1 MSGAEVRSTFL
12 HQNHLVAAANLEQL
26 VANWSRDMRGLHP
39 PTLFLLLLLTVNGQQ
54 QEDAAADVE
63 GVEADSNSSESAY
76 PSVIGDQLGTS
87 EEEACSDCE
96 VTSEIIE
103 EEVEVEASNNATE
116 LKVLESATYSMASI
130 GATSIFV
137 RLDRV
142 EGQENLQMVCQ

>member
-39 PTLFLLLLLTVNGQQ
+39 PSLVLLLLLTVNGQQ
-54 QEDAAADVE
+54 EDAAAVVE
-63 GVEADSNSSESAY
+63 GDEVEADSSTSDPSEIS
-76 PSVIGDQLGTS
+76 DQQGTS

-103 EEVEVEASNNATE
+103 EEVVEASNNATE

-130 GATSIFV
+130 GSTSIFV

-142 EGQENLQMVCQ
+142 DGQENLQMLCQ

>member
-1 MSGAEVRSTFL
+1 MEVRSTFL

-63 GVEADSNSSESAY
+63 GVEADSNSSESAN

-96 VTSEIIE
+96 ETSDILEA
-103 EEVEVEASNNATE
+103 EVEASKNATE
-116 LKVLESATYSMASI
+116 LKVLESATYSMASV
-130 GATSIFV
+130 GSTSIFV

>member
-39 PTLFLLLLLTVNGQQ
+39 PTLLLLLLLTVNGQQ
-54 QEDAAADVE
+54 EDAAAVVE
-63 GVEADSNSSESAY
+63 GVEVEADSSTSDPSEIS
-76 PSVIGDQLGTS
+76 DQLGTS

-103 EEVEVEASNNATE
+103 EVVEVEASNNATE

-130 GATSIFV
+130 GSTSIFV

>member
-26 VANWSRDMRGLHP
+26 VANWNRAMRGLHP
-39 PTLFLLLLLTVNGQQ
+39 PSLLLLLLLTVNGQQ
-54 QEDAAADVE
+54 EDAAAVTEGVE
-63 GVEADSNSSESAY
+63 VEADSNSSEEAN
-76 PSVIGDQLGTS
+76 PSEISDQLGTS

-103 EEVEVEASNNATE
+103 EEVVEASNNATE

-130 GATSIFV
+130 GSTSIFV

>member
-39 PTLFLLLLLTVNGQQ
+39 PSLVLLLLLTVNGQQ
-54 QEDAAADVE
+54 EDAAAVVE
-63 GVEADSNSSESAY
+63 GVEVEADSSTSNPIEISDE
-76 PSVIGDQLGTS
+76 LGTS

-96 VTSEIIE
+96 VTSDIIE

-130 GATSIFV
+130 GSTSIFV

>member
-39 PTLFLLLLLTVNGQQ
+39 PSLLLLLLLTVNGQQ
-54 QEDAAADVE
+54 EDAAAAVE
-63 GVEADSNSSESAY
+63 GVEVEADSSTSDPSEIS
-76 PSVIGDQLGTS
+76 DQLGTS

-96 VTSEIIE
+96 EEASNIIE
-103 EEVEVEASNNATE
+103 EEVQVEASNNATE

-130 GATSIFV
+130 GSTSIFV

>member
-39 PTLFLLLLLTVNGQQ
+39 PSLVLLLLLTVNGQQ
-54 QEDAAADVE
+54 EDAAAVVE
-63 GVEADSNSSESAY
+63 GVEVEADSSTSDPSETS
-76 PSVIGDQLGTS
+76 DQLGTS

-96 VTSEIIE
+96 EEASNIIE
-103 EEVEVEASNNATE
+103 EEVQVEASNNATE

-130 GATSIFV
+130 GSTSIFV

>member
-39 PTLFLLLLLTVNGQQ
+39 PSLVLLLLLTVNGQQ
-54 QEDAAADVE
+54 EDAAAAVE
-63 GVEADSNSSESAY
+63 GVEVEADSSTSDPSEIS
-76 PSVIGDQLGTS
+76 DQLGTS

-103 EEVEVEASNNATE
+103 EVVEVEASNNATE

-130 GATSIFV
+130 GSTSIFV

>member
-39 PTLFLLLLLTVNGQQ
+39 PSLVLLLLLTVNGQQ
-54 QEDAAADVE
+54 EDAAAVVE
-63 GVEADSNSSESAY
+63 GVEVEADSSTSDPSETS
-76 PSVIGDQLGTS
+76 DQLGTS
-87 EEEACSDCE
+87 EEEVCSDCE

-103 EEVEVEASNNATE
+103 EVVEVEASNNATE

-130 GATSIFV
+130 GSTSIFV

>member
-39 PTLFLLLLLTVNGQQ
+39 STLLLLLLLTVNGQQ
-54 QEDAAADVE
+54 EDAAAVVE
-63 GVEADSNSSESAY
+63 GVEVEADSSTSDPSETS
-76 PSVIGDQLGTS
+76 DQLGTS

-103 EEVEVEASNNATE
+103 EEVVEASNNATE

-130 GATSIFV
+130 GSTSIFV

>member
-39 PTLFLLLLLTVNGQQ
+39 PSPVLLLLLTVNGQQ
-54 QEDAAADVE
+54 EDAAAVVE
-63 GVEADSNSSESAY
+63 GVEVEADSSTSNPSEIS
-76 PSVIGDQLGTS
+76 DQLGTS

-96 VTSEIIE
+96 EETSDIIE

-116 LKVLESATYSMASI
+116 LKVLESATYSMASV
-130 GATSIFV
+130 GSTSIFV

>member
-39 PTLFLLLLLTVNGQQ
+39 PSLVLLLLLTVNGQQ
-54 QEDAAADVE
+54 EDAAAVVE
-63 GVEADSNSSESAY
+63 GVEVEADSSTSNPIEISDE
-76 PSVIGDQLGTS
+76 LGTS

-96 VTSEIIE
+96 ETSDILEA
-103 EEVEVEASNNATE
+103 EVEASKNATE
-116 LKVLESATYSMASI
+116 LKVLESATYSMASV
-130 GATSIFV
+130 GSTSIFV

>member
-1 MSGAEVRSTFL
+1 
-12 HQNHLVAAANLEQL
+12 
-26 VANWSRDMRGLHP
+26 MRGLHP
-39 PTLFLLLLLTVNGQQ
+39 PILFLLLLLTVNGQQ

-63 GVEADSNSSESAY
+63 GVEADSNSSELAN

-96 VTSEIIE
+96 ETSDILEA
-103 EEVEVEASNNATE
+103 EVEASKNATE

-130 GATSIFV
+130 GSTSIFV

>member
-39 PTLFLLLLLTVNGQQ
+39 PSLVLLLLLTVNGQQ
-54 QEDAAADVE
+54 EDAAAAVE
-63 GVEADSNSSESAY
+63 GVEVEADSSTSDPSEIS
-76 PSVIGDQLGTS
+76 DQLGTS

-103 EEVEVEASNNATE
+103 EEVVEASNNATE

-130 GATSIFV
+130 GSTSIFV

>member
-39 PTLFLLLLLTVNGQQ
+39 PTLLLLLLLTVNGQQ
-54 QEDAAADVE
+54 EDAAAVVE
-63 GVEADSNSSESAY
+63 GVEVEADSSTSDPSETS
-76 PSVIGDQLGTS
+76 DQLGTS

-130 GATSIFV
+130 GSTSIFV

>member
-12 HQNHLVAAANLEQL
+12 HQNHLVAAADLEQL

-39 PTLFLLLLLTVNGQQ
+39 PSLVLLLLLTVNGQQ
-54 QEDAAADVE
+54 EDAAAVVE
-63 GVEADSNSSESAY
+63 GVEVEADSSTSDPSEIS
-76 PSVIGDQLGTS
+76 DQLGTS

-130 GATSIFV
+130 GSTSIFV

>member
-1 MSGAEVRSTFL
+1 MEVRSTFL

-63 GVEADSNSSESAY
+63 GVEADSNSSELAN

-96 VTSEIIE
+96 ETSDILEA
-103 EEVEVEASNNATE
+103 EVEASKNATE
-116 LKVLESATYSMASI
+116 LKVLESATYSMASV
-130 GATSIFV
+130 GSTSIFV

>member
-1 MSGAEVRSTFL
+1 MEVRSTFL

-63 GVEADSNSSESAY
+63 GVEADSNSSELAN

-96 VTSEIIE
+96 ETSDILEA
-103 EEVEVEASNNATE
+103 EVEASKNATE
-116 LKVLESATYSMASI
+116 LKVIESATYSMASV
-130 GATSIFV
+130 GSTSIFV

>member
-1 MSGAEVRSTFL
+1 MEVRSTFL

-39 PTLFLLLLLTVNGQQ
+39 PTLILLLLLAVNGQQ
-54 QEDAAADVE
+54 EDPAAAVE
-63 GVEADSNSSESAY
+63 VFEADSNSSEEAN
-76 PSVIGDQLGTS
+76 PSEISDQLGTS

-96 VTSEIIE
+96 ETSDIIE
-103 EEVEVEASNNATE
+103 EEVEPSNNATE
-116 LKVLESATYSMASI
+116 LRVLESATYSMASV
-130 GATSIFV
+130 GSTSIFV

>member
-39 PTLFLLLLLTVNGQQ
+39 PSLVLLLLLTVNGQQ
-54 QEDAAADVE
+54 EDAAAVVE
-63 GVEADSNSSESAY
+63 GVEVEADSSTSDPSEIS
-76 PSVIGDQLGTS
+76 DQLGTS

-116 LKVLESATYSMASI
+116 LKVLESATYSMASV
-130 GATSIFV
+130 GSTSIFV

>member
-26 VANWSRDMRGLHP
+26 VANWNRAMRGLHP
-39 PTLFLLLLLTVNGQQ
+39 PSLLLLLLLTVNGQQ
-54 QEDAAADVE
+54 EDAAAVVE
-63 GVEADSNSSESAY
+63 GVEVEADSSTSNPIEISDE
-76 PSVIGDQLGTS
+76 LGTS

-96 VTSEIIE
+96 EEASNIIE
-103 EEVEVEASNNATE
+103 EEVQVEASNNATE

-130 GATSIFV
+130 GSTSIFV